1 MSAEKEKAVRSA
13 LESAG
18 LSSAKL
24 VETAWASASTYRDS
38 DKRGGANGARLRLA
52 PQKDWTVNHPKELQ
66 GVLSIY
72 ENIAEQHQVSV
83 ADVIVLGGAV
93 GIEMASGHNVPTTT
107 GRGDALQEAT
117 DVASF
122 DLLRPK
128 ACGFRNY
135 CEKEFAVS
143 PEEILLDKAQLLD
156 LTPAELTV
164 LVGGMRAMGI
174 SYSGD
179 GVWTDGKLNNQWFKT
194 LLSMEVAWAPTG
206 YNSYVA
212 RDRKLEK
219 K

>member
-122 DLLRPK
+122 DLLQPK

-143 PEEILLDKAQLLD
+143 RGNTLGQSTTARPNPCRVDC
-156 LTPAELTV
+156 
-164 LVGGMRAMGI
+164 LVGGCALWEFPIREMAFGPMG
-174 SYSGD
+174 S
-179 GVWTDGKLNNQWFKT
+179 
-194 LLSMEVAWAPTG
+194 
-206 YNSYVA
+206 
-212 RDRKLEK
+212 
-219 K
+219 